1 MKIERT
7 TAPPFAVGGFEVVD
21 RVRWGDVDRAG
32 IIYFGA
38 YARFIDVAESEF
50 FRSLG
55 FTYRSLDDAGVLL
68 SRVHVEFDF
77 FKPALLDDELVLR
90 PRVSG
95 VGVHSVRLKLAI
107 YRKSDEAL
115 LAEAKLVAACINK
128 SREPTPLPLPFAD
141 ALRALITHS

>member
-1 MKIERT
+1 
-7 TAPPFAVGGFEVVD
+7 
-21 RVRWGDVDRAG
+21 
-32 IIYFGA
+32 
-38 YARFIDVAESEF
+38 
-50 FRSLG
+50 
-55 FTYRSLDDAGVLL
+55 
-68 SRVHVEFDF
+68 
-77 FKPALLDDELVLR
+77 LR